1 MPPLRAKWALKGT
14 KTVVP
19 IMGDHTRRILYGTM
33 SLRGSLL
40 IHDAPQFNQEEFQ
53 THLRM
58 IRALWRG
65 WKIVLFLDRA
75 PSHTAEESIVLAED
89 LGMALRWLLHRTHF
103 FY

>member
-1 MPPLRAKWALKGT
+1 MDETIFTSMPPLRAKWALKGT

-19 IMGDHTRRILYGTM
+19 IIGDHTRRILYGTM

-75 PSHTAEESIVLAED
+75 PSHTAEESIV
-89 LGMALRWLLHRTHF
+89 
-103 FY
+103 